1 MVPTMTPRE
10 FEEAARRA
18 LLMVES
24 AVDDLDADEIDIE
37 GEENVI
43 TLGFPGGDQF
53 VLNVNAPA
61 QEIWLSANRRAWHF
75 APAAGDR
82 FVSTAPGGEDLLACL
97 GHLIG
102 EKLGRPVALGGF
114 GG

>member
-18 LLMVES
+18 LLAVE
-24 AVDDLDADEIDIE
+24 AALDELDADELDVD

-43 TLGFPGGDQF
+43 RIDFASGDQF
-53 VLNVNAPA
+53 LLNVNGPA

-75 APAAGDR
+75 APAAGGR
-82 FVSTAPGGEDLLACL
+82 FVSTAPGGEEMLACL
-97 GHLIG
+97 AQLVG
-102 EKLGRPVALGGF
+102 EKLGRPVTLGD
-114 GG
+114 